1 MNNDDIWRQYLNKLP
16 REVAFHC
23 KNGRKQLPAWL
34 GFLSY
39 LITRKQNLGHIVVR
53 LMVKW

>member
-1 MNNDDIWRQYLNKLP
+1 MMILEAILEQITSRG
-16 REVAFHC
+16 